1 MCHKRYDYGVQTAEA
16 VIAPEPPPDLR
27 EAVEQALAEAGE
39 AGSSDDAW
47 GRAARHEA
55 TDREPRP

>member
-1 MCHKRYDYGVQTAEA
+1 MQTAEA